1 MFKIG
6 QKVVCIEKFN
16 GFHVFPIVPCNN
28 PLPQLG
34 EIYTIEGINPFRRS
48 LYLKELNSIN
58 RYGKRIHFVP
68 YKFRP
73 LDETF
78 AEETLKNIAEQIE
91 QEQLVLI

>member
-6 QKVVCIEKFN
+6 QKVVCVDASGLDLSYGEN
-16 GFHVFPIVPCNN
+16 G
-28 PLPQLG
+28 PQFG
-34 EIYTIEGINPFRRS
+34 EIYTIRDFYIDGTSVYLNEIVNKKH
-48 LYLKELNSIN
+48 LYNVGFLEACFLLT
-58 RYGKRIHFVP
+58 R
-68 YKFRP
+68 FRP

>member
-6 QKVVCIEKFN
+6 QKVVCVDASGLDLSYGE
-16 GFHVFPIVPCNN
+16 VP
-28 PLPQLG
+28 LELG
-34 EIYTIEGINPFRRS
+34 KIYTIRGFYKHGDSVYLNEIVNKKH
-48 LYLKELNSIN
+48 LYDLGYLEACYLLK
-58 RYGKRIHFVP
+58 R
-68 YKFRP
+68 FRP